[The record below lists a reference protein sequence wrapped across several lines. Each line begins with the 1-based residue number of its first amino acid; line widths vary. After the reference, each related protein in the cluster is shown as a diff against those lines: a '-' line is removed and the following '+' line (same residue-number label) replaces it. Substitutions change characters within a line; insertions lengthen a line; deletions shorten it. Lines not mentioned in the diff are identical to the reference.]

1 MQQILQH
8 NTNHYKLKKNYKVQT
23 PFYSFLVRTQ
33 DNPKNKKS
41 KHVQHLLVQ
50 LHRAWK
56 MTYTTSEHVN
66 REASWTAI
74 DARSYT
80 HAVIFASYI
89 SQFIVSLSHSY
100 LCAKLNPGSF
110 LRASQKA
117 CYSQL
122 KTKQNKTSTTTKQQ
136 KQNKNGQKEQT
147 KRLNCQTI
155 HIIST
160 YQQFWC
166 WGF

>member
-1 MQQILQH
+1 
-8 NTNHYKLKKNYKVQT
+8 
-23 PFYSFLVRTQ
+23 
-33 DNPKNKKS
+33 
-41 KHVQHLLVQ
+41 
-50 LHRAWK
+50 
-56 MTYTTSEHVN
+56 MTYTTSEHVT

-117 CYSQL
+117 CCYRRV
-122 KTKQNKTSTTTKQQ
+122 KTTKEQNKKTDKKQ
-136 KQNKNGQKEQT
+136 T
-147 KRLNCQTI
+147 RRLN
-155 HIIST
+155 
-160 YQQFWC
+160 
-166 WGF
+166 